1 MTKPALVTMCLSR
14 TSTFKKPVPPVV
26 DDHDVAM
33 YQPLV
38 CTLYSSSSGFEQ
50 PPCRRSILSPS
61 LHYCSSMIR
70 LCIVGQIY
78 NFLASIG
85 TQCSVCATDICYR
98 PETEEDEGC
107 INHLFVELMTC
118 PISVIRSSSPS
129 PRLSLFSNLCRGDR
143 SSIIFQSPGIRG
155 HCLVVIP
162 KDKPRSL
169 LMGMKFCKPHDSPLT
184 GTSRYFCCVCG
195 EV

>member
-1 MTKPALVTMCLSR
+1 VTKPALVTMCLSR

-85 TQCSVCATDICYR
+85 TWCSVCATDICYR

-107 INHLFVELMTC
+107 INHLFVELMIR
-118 PISVIRSSSPS
+118 PISVIRSSAPAFRCF
-129 PRLSLFSNLCRGDR
+129 PTYVAEIDLLLYFSLPVS
-143 SSIIFQSPGIRG
+143 
-155 HCLVVIP
+155 VVIAWSINICQ
-162 KDKPRSL
+162 DKPRSL
-169 LMGMKFCKPHDSPLT
+169 LMGMKFCTSHGSPLT
-184 GTSRYFCCVCG
+184 GTRNTIVFVGKSIR
-195 EV
+195 